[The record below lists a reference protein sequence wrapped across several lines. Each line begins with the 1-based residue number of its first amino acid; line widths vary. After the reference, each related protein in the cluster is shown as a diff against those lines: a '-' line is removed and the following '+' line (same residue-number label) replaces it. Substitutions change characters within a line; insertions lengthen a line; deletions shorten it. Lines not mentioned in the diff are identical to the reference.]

1 MTLSRDEIL
10 QLLKETDGLKSGH
23 FKLTS
28 GLHSEQYV
36 QCALLLKEPAIA
48 EKICRDL
55 ADLFKDLQP
64 EIVVGP
70 AIGGIIAAYEVARS
84 LGVPGIF
91 AERENGKM
99 TLRRG
104 FSVRKGQKVLVVEDV
119 ITTGGSSQEVVE
131 LLQDLGAE
139 VVGVG
144 SIIDRSGEK
153 KVKLTVPFK
162 SLIKLDIATYGP
174 EVCPLCKKG
183 IPVVKPGSRTI
194 TKE

>member
-1 MTLSRDEIL
+1 MDRQEIL
-10 QLLKETDGLKSGH
+10 DLLQKTHALKTGH

-36 QCALLLKEPAIA
+36 QCALLLREPAIA
-48 EKICRDL
+48 EKVCKAL
-55 ADLFKDLQP
+55 ALKFKDEAP

-84 LGVPGIF
+84 LDVPGIF

-104 FSVRKGQKVLVVEDV
+104 FSIEKGQKALVIEDV

-131 LLQDLGAE
+131 LLQSLGAE
-139 VVGVG
+139 VLGVG
-144 SIIDRSGEK
+144 SIIDRSGGK
-153 KVKLTVPFK
+153 TKLTVPFK
-162 SLIKLDIATYGP
+162 PLIKLEINTYEP
-174 EVCPLCKKG
+174 EKCPLCAKG
-183 IPVVKPGSRTI
+183 LEVVKPGSRQVSG
-194 TKE
+194 

>member
-1 MTLSRDEIL
+1 MSLSRQDIL
-10 QLLKETDGLKSGH
+10 DLLQETNALKTGH

-28 GLHSEQYV
+28 GLHSERYV

-48 EKICRDL
+48 EKVCREL
-55 ADLFKDLQP
+55 ALKFQAEAP

-84 LGVPGIF
+84 LNVPGIF

-104 FSVRKGQKVLVVEDV
+104 FSVEKGQKALVIEDV

-131 LLQDLGAE
+131 LLENLGAK
-139 VVGVG
+139 VLGVG
-144 SIIDRSGEK
+144 SIIDRSGGETK
-153 KVKLTVPFK
+153 ITVPFK
-162 SLIKLDIATYGP
+162 SLIRLEIKTYEP
-174 EVCPLCKKG
+174 KECPLCAQG
-183 IPVVKPGSRTI
+183 LEVVKPGSR
-194 TKE
+194 KG

>member
-1 MTLSRDEIL
+1 MTLSHEEIRE
-10 QLLKETDGLKSGH
+10 LLFQTQALKKGH
-23 FKLTS
+23 FRLTS

-36 QCALLLKEPAIA
+36 QCALLLREPPIA
-48 EKICRDL
+48 EKVCKALAEKFRDES
-55 ADLFKDLQP
+55 P

-104 FSVRKGQKVLVVEDV
+104 FGVEKDQRVLVIEDV

-131 LLQDLGAE
+131 LLQGLGAK
-139 VVGVG
+139 VLGVG
-144 SIIDRSGEK
+144 SIIDRSGGK
-153 KVKLTVPFK
+153 TKLTVPFK
-162 SLIKLDIATYGP
+162 SLIQLDIETYQP
-174 EVCPLCKKG
+174 ENCPLCTQG
-183 IPVVKPGSRTI
+183 LELVKPGSRKI
-194 TKE
+194 SV